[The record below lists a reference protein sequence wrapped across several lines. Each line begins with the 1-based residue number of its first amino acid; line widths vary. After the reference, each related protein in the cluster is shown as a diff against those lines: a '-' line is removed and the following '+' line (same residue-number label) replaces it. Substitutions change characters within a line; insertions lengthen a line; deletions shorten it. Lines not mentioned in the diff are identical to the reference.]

1 MKMFEIDYETRF
13 SRPQFELFS
22 GLTFSSDFINCCSRL
37 WRFCSSFVLKLFG
50 LRRNF
55 ETSNKT
61 S

>member
-22 GLTFSSDFINCCSRL
+22 GLAFSSDFINCCSRL